1 MKKLFNKKNNKEIIE
16 NNPKGFSSGFVLLF
30 SIILASIIF
39 AIAIGVSSIS
49 YKEILLTTSAKNSN
63 DAFFAADVGIE
74 CALYLDKDAASS
86 PFVPGSS
93 NDNFS
98 TSTDCAGLTVS
109 PISSTG
115 SGAISFNLFNLDST
129 SNSCAIVSVVK
140 DVVANPQTMTIISKG
155 YNSGREPDCP
165 SGNNIVERQL
175 QASY

>member
-1 MKKLFNKKNNKEIIE
+1 MKKLFNKKNNKCPVLYEAE
-16 NNPKGFSSGFVLLF
+16 SFNSGFVLLF
-30 SIILASIIF
+30 SIILASIVF
-39 AIAIGVSSIS
+39 AIAIGISSIS

-109 PISSTG
+109 PISTV
-115 SGAISFNLFNLDST
+115 SGNVSFNLFNLNST
-129 SNSCAIVSVVK
+129 SKSCAVVSVVK
-140 DVVANPQTMTIISKG
+140 DMVANPQTMTIISKG